1 MNITFILFTLLAVLL
16 IGALVWAVRPPKRKL
31 VSISDVLTA
40 LSEEHHYSRLP
51 QILQALQPEDT
62 AFLRARGFAPLRRR
76 IRSERGRIALLYL
89 DCLQEEYEKLLEASR
104 VVAAMA
110 PEMLAPD
117 EAERFKLN
125 LRFALGCRYLRWKL
139 RLGLE
144 PWRGFGLLS
153 EMTSGMA
160 LRLEMATSQIGERS
174 ALSLAF
180 ASILKER
187 DDGTR

>member
-1 MNITFILFTLLAVLL
+1 MSITIILFILLAVILL
-16 IGALVWAVRPPKRKL
+16 GALVWAIRPPKRKL
-31 VSISDVLTA
+31 VSINDVLGA

-62 AFLRARGFAPLRRR
+62 AFLGDRGFAPLRRR
-76 IRSERGRIALLYL
+76 IRSERARIALLYL
-89 DCLQEEYEKLLEASR
+89 DCLREEYEKLLEASR
-104 VVAAMA
+104 VVAAMS
-110 PEMLAPD
+110 PELIALD

-125 LRFALGCRYLRWKL
+125 LRFALGCRYLRWRL

-160 LRLEMATSQIGERS
+160 QRLEMATSQIGER
-174 ALSLAF
+174 AAWSLEF
-180 ASILKER
+180 PSILKER

>member
-1 MNITFILFTLLAVLL
+1 MNITIILFILLAVLL
-16 IGALVWAVRPPKRKL
+16 IAALVWAVRPPNRRL
-31 VSISDVLTA
+31 VSVNDVLAA

-62 AFLRARGFAPLRRR
+62 AFLRDRGFAPLRRR

-89 DCLQEEYEKLLEASR
+89 DCLQEEYEKLLEVSR

-110 PEMLAPD
+110 PELVALD
-117 EAERFKLN
+117 EAARLKLN

-139 RLGLE
+139 RLGLN

-160 LRLEMATSQIGERS
+160 QRLEMATSQIGER
-174 ALSLAF
+174 AAWSLEF
-180 ASILKER
+180 SSILKER
-187 DDGTR
+187 DDRTR